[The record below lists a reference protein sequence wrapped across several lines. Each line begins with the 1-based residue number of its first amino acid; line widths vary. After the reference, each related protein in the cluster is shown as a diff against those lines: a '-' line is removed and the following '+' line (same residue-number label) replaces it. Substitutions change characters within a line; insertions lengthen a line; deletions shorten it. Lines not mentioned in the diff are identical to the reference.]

1 MNFSAHEHYLASMAY
16 MLRHNSVSHFKYK
29 KFLDGFKFI
38 AMTQGQ
44 THDVHRTVK
53 MIQCNKRKKKAV
65 VRMQFKLSYKQYTV

>member
-1 MNFSAHEHYLASMAY
+1 

-53 MIQCNKRKKKAV
+53 MIQYNKRIHKKND
-65 VRMQFKLSYKQYTV
+65 TVQ